1 MPAARV
7 EHIGA
12 RGADPAR
19 LPPLFEGMVAVA
31 STSILHGERPSTSM
45 LGCVRPNARTPH
57 STLHRLTNE
66 PACCRRLSGLIIHHV
81 QAADSATFITDE
93 LHVVRQHFTSTRA
106 CCDGAK
112 GSRGAAPM
120 RSTAA
125 AAAARLGTRPQGP
138 CGPAPALPRL
148 LVRVVCFRV
157 VHVGSAGSPPC
168 RAREAMFVM
177 LCVSSSVD
185 LCRY

>member
-19 LPPLFEGMVAVA
+19 SPSLFAGVVAVA

-81 QAADSATFITDE
+81 QGADSATFITDE

-106 CCDGAK
+106 CCHGDK

-125 AAAARLGTRPQGP
+125 AAAPRPGSRPRGP
-138 CGPAPALPRL
+138 CGPANSFPQRVECVL
-148 LVRVVCFRV
+148 LFRV
-157 VHVGSAGSPPC
+157 AHVGSACSPPC
-168 RAREAMFVM
+168 RA
-177 LCVSSSVD
+177 
-185 LCRY
+185 